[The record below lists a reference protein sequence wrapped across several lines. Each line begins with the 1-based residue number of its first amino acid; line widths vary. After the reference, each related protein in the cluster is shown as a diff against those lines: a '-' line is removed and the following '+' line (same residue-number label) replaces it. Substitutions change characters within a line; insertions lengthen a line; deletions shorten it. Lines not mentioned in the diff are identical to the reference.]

1 MTASH
6 AKSSSVS
13 SSLQDMFIYDVA
25 SVRVA
30 APVSLQLVDPL
41 LQFLDHSPQDHRELL
56 IVQSQQLF
64 WSAHGLAQDLAQLPG
79 GLNVLGDE
87 AKLVLA
93 SADPVVVLRLHGI
106 EELLDVLVRH
116 APDVRLEPPVRG
128 IQVPIAE
135 NHLPVQGPAGVGL
148 DGQIGEAVRVVHR
161 DELEEAVQLHA
172 PARQRLQLGHAVL
185 VVGVQ
190 QQRRL
195 ARGRGIPHHHPD
207 GAVGGPHC
215 DLLQQRAEHLHAA
228 GAARQTQER
237 QRGLGGEDPV
247 DAQGVVH
254 EHSVG
259 AALDREQWCRR
270 VAAHQRGL
278 HPQIALDLL
287 RGRDGA
293 AARKGSGGC
302 RGAHEELGEIPR
314 GCVEGPVRPDGD
326 VLLQAYAAGREAGQQ
341 CAVFGTDGGGGVLDL
356 KVRGS
361 TLQHWRVHDGGREAV
376 DRQVCRGIHSGGVL
390 QVRDTL
396 PQGVEVGDEGI
407 AGVALALGPAV
418 TGDLQGA
425 AVAQD
430 GLGGEGRLAEQ
441 VPDDVGGELGLG
453 QVENPTSFG
462 AGSGDEV
469 AGVQRPEVVG
479 PQEAGICFGL
489 GPLRMRRVD
498 WLPRIA
504 SPTSGAS
511 RSRFLTMR
519 GVNCSCTKFQIW
531 PDSAPGA
538 RTR

>member
-1 MTASH
+1 MRR
-6 AKSSSVS
+6 VS
-13 SSLQDMFIYDVA
+13 STSTPLVPPWI
-25 SVRVA
+25 
-30 APVSLQLVDPL
+30 VS
-41 LQFLDHSPQDHRELL
+41 S
-56 IVQSQQLF
+56 
-64 WSAHGLAQDLAQLPG
+64 
-79 GLNVLGDE
+79 
-87 AKLVLA
+87 
-93 SADPVVVLRLHGI
+93 
-106 EELLDVLVRH
+106 
-116 APDVRLEPPVRG
+116 
-128 IQVPIAE
+128 
-135 NHLPVQGPAGVGL
+135 
-148 DGQIGEAVRVVHR
+148 
-161 DELEEAVQLHA
+161 
-172 PARQRLQLGHAVL
+172 
-185 VVGVQ
+185 
-190 QQRRL
+190 
-195 ARGRGIPHHHPD
+195 
-207 GAVGGPHC
+207 
-215 DLLQQRAEHLHAA
+215 
-228 GAARQTQER
+228 GAA
-237 QRGLGGEDPV
+237 
-247 DAQGVVH
+247 
-254 EHSVG
+254 
-259 AALDREQWCRR
+259 R

-441 VPDDVGGELGLG
+441 VSDDVGGELGLG